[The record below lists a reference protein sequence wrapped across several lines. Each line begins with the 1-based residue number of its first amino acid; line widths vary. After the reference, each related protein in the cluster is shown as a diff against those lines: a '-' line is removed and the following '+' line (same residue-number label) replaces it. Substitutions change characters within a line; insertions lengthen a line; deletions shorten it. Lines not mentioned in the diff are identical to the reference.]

1 MMSKTISH
9 WIDNKAYPGEQRCDR
24 AGDEPGDR

>member
-1 MMSKTISH
+1 MSKTISH
-9 WIDNKAYPGEQRCDR
+9 WIDNKTFAGNSGRDG